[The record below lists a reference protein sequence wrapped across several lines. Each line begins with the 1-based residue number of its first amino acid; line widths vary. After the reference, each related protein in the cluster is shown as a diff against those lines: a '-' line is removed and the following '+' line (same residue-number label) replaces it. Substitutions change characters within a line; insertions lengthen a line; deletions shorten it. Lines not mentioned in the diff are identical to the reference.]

1 MADAKNKE
9 VKALSLLRTNK
20 TVKERAESYFKS
32 ITRNIQKNV
41 IDTLV
46 QKKEALE
53 DKIFDLENFT
63 LDTNLNAG
71 LRTMTKE
78 DCEKR
83 FIDIINA
90 ECELE
95 LVNRELAIKQGSFD
109 KYFA

>member
-1 MADAKNKE
+1 MAE
-9 VKALSLLRTNK
+9 IKALSLLKTNK

-32 ITRNIQKNV
+32 IQRNIQKNV
-41 IDTLV
+41 IDALI

-83 FIDIINA
+83 FVDIISS
-90 ECELE
+90 EYELE
-95 LVNRELAIKQGSFD
+95 LINREIEIKQATFN
-109 KYFA
+109 KYFEDAKK